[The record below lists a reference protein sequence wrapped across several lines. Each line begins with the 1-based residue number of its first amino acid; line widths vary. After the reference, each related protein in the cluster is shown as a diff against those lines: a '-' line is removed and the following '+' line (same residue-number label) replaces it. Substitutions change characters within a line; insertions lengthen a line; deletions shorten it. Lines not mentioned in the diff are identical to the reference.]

1 MSSNNFYK
9 AFEDAHR
16 GSRELIKKRVS
27 VYLPF
32 VTKLKEMYP
41 NATVLDIGCGRGE
54 WLELLRENDVIA
66 KGVDLDEGMLHECSR
81 RSLHVECAD
90 GIELLKKQQ
99 DESLMLVSAFH
110 VVEHISFE
118 DLQTF
123 IKEAKR
129 VLKPAG
135 LLILETP
142 NPENIKVATEN
153 FYLDPTHTKP
163 IPANLLAFSAKFY
176 KYERVKILRLQEAS
190 QLAKKENITLSDV
203 LEGVSPD
210 YAVIA
215 QKFAK
220 PELLER
226 FHALFTQ
233 EYGLPLS
240 VLSAK
245 FEHRLEKIEAKATQA
260 EAKATQAEAKAT
272 QAEAKATQAEQNY
285 YAILNS
291 KSWKITKPLR
301 EVTSFI
307 RWFLTGVRHWV
318 TFSPTSRPRRV
329 VKKVLLSLKYKIAS
343 QPKLKKISVYI
354 LTKYPKLN
362 MLILRLIMPQTKQT
376 KTDLQENRQ
385 LNSPRAK
392 QIYKQLQE
400 SIKKNEGIN

>member
-1 MSSNNFYK
+1 MSNNNFYK

-32 VTKLKEMYP
+32 VTKLKEIYP

-54 WLELLRENDVIA
+54 WLELLGENGVST
-66 KGVDLDEGMLHECSR
+66 KGVDLDEGMLGECLK
-81 RSLHVECAD
+81 RSLHVECAN
-90 GIELLKKQQ
+90 GIEFLKKQA
-99 DESLMLVSAFH
+99 DESLMAVSAFH
-110 VVEHISFE
+110 VIEHIPFE
-118 DLQTF
+118 DLQTL
-123 IKEAKR
+123 IEEAKR

-163 IPANLLAFSAKFY
+163 IPANLLAFLPEFY
-176 KYERVKILRLQEAS
+176 KYERVKILRLQES
-190 QLAKKENITLSDV
+190 PQLAEKADVTLSDV
-203 LEGVSPD
+203 FEGVSPD

-215 QKFAK
+215 QKKAE
-220 PELLER
+220 PEILENFR
-226 FHALFTQ
+226 ALFMQ

-240 VLSAK
+240 LLSAK

-272 QAEAKATQAEQNY
+272 QAEQNY
-285 YAILNS
+285 HAILNS

-301 EVTSFI
+301 QLTNFM
-307 RWFLTGVRHWV
+307 RWFVTGVRHWL
-318 TFSPTSRPRRV
+318 TFSPTSRPRRAA
-329 VKKVLLSLKYKIAS
+329 KKVLLHLKYKIAS
-343 QPKLKKISVYI
+343 NPKLKKIIVYI

-362 MLILRLIMPQTKQT
+362 ALIVNIIMPQSEPMK
-376 KTDLQENRQ
+376 KNEQENGQ

-392 QIYKQLQE
+392 EIYMQLKQQI
-400 SIKKNEGIN
+400 KNDEGKE